1 MKKGT
6 EVELSIEALAAE
18 GKALAKVDGKVIFVP
33 FAMPGD
39 RVKARILR
47 SKKQFA
53 EAQLLE
59 IIEPSADRIEAK
71 CRHFGHCGGCKW
83 QHVPYTIQLE
93 AKQAHVQDQLERIG
107 GLHLPEPLPV
117 CGAPSQWFYRNKLDF
132 SFSQFRWLTSEEIA
146 SGQEF
151 ETRNACGFHVPGRFD
166 KVLELEECF
175 LMDPKADVYR
185 NGIASLARAKGLDF
199 YHPYQHTGLMRNLVL
214 RNNRNGDWMV
224 WVVFSDQDHAA
235 SLDLMA
241 EINQTFPEIH
251 SLLYSFNP
259 KKNDA
264 LHDLEVKT
272 FAGASFLTET
282 LGETRFKIAPQSFFQ
297 TNPEQT
303 LVLYNRVKELA
314 DLKGNEIVYDLYCG
328 TGTIGCFV
336 ADQAKFVLGLEYVP
350 EAVDNAFENASL
362 NGFANMHFLAGDLKD
377 LLTNSLSETYGM
389 PDVVI
394 TDPPRSGMHP
404 AVIAQLLKLAPKRI
418 VYVSCNPATQ
428 ARDLALLAE
437 KYRVSAWQ
445 TVDLFPHTHH
455 VENIAV
461 LEWM

>member
-1 MKKGT
+1 
-6 EVELSIEALAAE
+6 
-18 GKALAKVDGKVIFVP
+18 
-33 FAMPGD
+33 
-39 RVKARILR
+39 
-47 SKKQFA
+47 
-53 EAQLLE
+53 
-59 IIEPSADRIEAK
+59 
-71 CRHFGHCGGCKW
+71 
-83 QHVPYTIQLE
+83 
-93 AKQAHVQDQLERIG
+93 
-107 GLHLPEPLPV
+107 
-117 CGAPSQWFYRNKLDF
+117 
-132 SFSQFRWLTSEEIA
+132 
-146 SGQEF
+146 
-151 ETRNACGFHVPGRFD
+151 
-166 KVLELEECF
+166 
-175 LMDPKADVYR
+175 
-185 NGIASLARAKGLDF
+185 
-199 YHPYQHTGLMRNLVL
+199 
-214 RNNRNGDWMV
+214 MV

-377 LLTNSLSETYGM
+377 MLTNDLSDTYGK

>member
-6 EVELSIEALAAE
+6 EVELSIESLAAE

-39 RVKARILR
+39 RVKVRILR

-59 IIEPSADRIEAK
+59 IMEPSPDRIEPK

-83 QHVPYTIQLE
+83 QHVPYAMQLE

-107 GLHLPEPLPV
+107 GLNLPEPLPG
-117 CGAPSQWFYRNKLDF
+117 CGAPSPWFYRNKLDF
-132 SFSQFRWLTSEEIA
+132 SFSQFRWLTAEEIS
-146 SGQEF
+146 SGEEF

-166 KVLELEECF
+166 KVLEVQECF
-175 LMDPKADVYR
+175 LMDPKANLYR
-185 NGIASLARAKGLDF
+185 NGIASLARAKKLDF
-199 YHPYQHTGLMRNLVL
+199 YHPYQHTGIMRNLVL

-224 WVVFSDQDHAA
+224 WVVFSNQDQAA
-235 SLDLMA
+235 CLDLME
-241 EINQTFPEIH
+241 EICQAYPEIH

-272 FAGASFLTET
+272 YAGASFLTET
-282 LGETRFKIAPQSFFQ
+282 LGRTQFKIAPQSFFQ
-297 TNPEQT
+297 TNPEQA
-303 LVLYNRVKELA
+303 LVLYNRVKALA
-314 DLKGNEIVYDLYCG
+314 GLQGNEIVYDLYCG

-350 EAVDNAFENASL
+350 EAVENAFENAAL
-362 NGFANMHFLAGDLKD
+362 NGFTNMHFLAGDLKD
-377 LLTNSLSETYGM
+377 LLTTALSETYGM

-404 AVIAQLLKLAPKRI
+404 AVIAQLLKLAPKQI
-418 VYVSCNPATQ
+418 IYVSCNPATQ
-428 ARDLALLAE
+428 ARDLALLGE
-437 KYRVSAWQ
+437 KYRVTAWQ

-455 VENIAV
+455 IENIAV
-461 LEWM
+461 LEWI